1 MAIKGQECDRN
12 IISGKAKAQLKMRSK
27 PRCIELNRIAF
38 RFISTLCFRTSL
50 SQCQDLETEIAGLVE
65 VETGTET
72 EMAAADSEAAAGSG
86 ADLEVSEIF

>member
-1 MAIKGQECDRN
+1 M
-12 IISGKAKAQLKMRSK
+12 ISGKAKAQLNMRSK

-38 RFISTLCFRTSL
+38 RFNFHPFFLCFRTSL

-72 EMAAADSEAAAGSG
+72 EMAAGSGVAAGSGAG
-86 ADLEVSEIF
+86 ADLEVSVKL

>member
-1 MAIKGQECDRN
+1 M
-12 IISGKAKAQLKMRSK
+12 ISGKAKAQLNMRSK

-38 RFISTLCFRTSL
+38 RFNFHPFLCFRTSL

-65 VETGTET
+65 DGTGTET